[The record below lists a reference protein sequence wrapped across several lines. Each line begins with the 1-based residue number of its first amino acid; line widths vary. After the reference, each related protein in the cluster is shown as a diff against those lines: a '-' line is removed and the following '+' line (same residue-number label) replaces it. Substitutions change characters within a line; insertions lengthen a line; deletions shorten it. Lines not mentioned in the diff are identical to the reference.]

1 MPRKLKEPYDAAVAN
16 RVLNLRRA
24 GVPFDVIAEQ
34 QNLTPEAARA
44 YFDKALAAT
53 DPEFLRA
60 LENDRLDRLHVA
72 VWPAAAK
79 GDVNAVD
86 RALRIS
92 ERRERL
98 SQPAKVNDHAFR
110 DAFDKS
116 AATSASLNVNLDAAL
131 VEAGRKIA
139 DQVDEAAANGRAW
152 RSPRPS
158 TSCRTCS
165 TSCARCWRLRP
176 ARQSAADKRRPVRR
190 RASSP
195 SCGPSTSTTG

>member
-1 MPRKLKEPYDAAVAN
+1 
-16 RVLNLRRA
+16 
-24 GVPFDVIAEQ
+24 VIAEQ

-139 DQVDEAAANGRAW
+139 DQVDEAAASSQGVELTKALYLVPHMLNV
-152 RSPRPS
+152 
-158 TSCRTCS
+158 
-165 TSCARCWRLRP
+165 LREMLATP
-176 ARQSAADKRRPVRR
+176 AARQSAADSAPTGPQEGSLAKL
-190 RASSP
+190 RAVHKH
-195 SCGPSTSTTG
+195 TG